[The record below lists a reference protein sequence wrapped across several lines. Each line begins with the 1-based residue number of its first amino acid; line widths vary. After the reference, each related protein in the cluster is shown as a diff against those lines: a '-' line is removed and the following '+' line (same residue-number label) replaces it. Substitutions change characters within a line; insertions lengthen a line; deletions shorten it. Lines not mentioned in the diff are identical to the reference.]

1 MKTTSLSY
9 LTITMLFLLLISCSS
24 KKNNSFVISGKIS
37 NLNED
42 FAILSVVDDIQ
53 NNKTT
58 IIDTLKINK
67 KGKFNSVYFLEPN
80 IYNLTFDNKKTVTL
94 AIDEGQQ
101 INIKGE
107 SIDDLKITGSIDTDL
122 LNAYEDFRKESLTRL
137 VKSVRNKIKNL
148 QLNNALEKE
157 ITELRNLEIENYQKH
172 LNELILFIKE
182 KMEEQKDNYLDNH
195 YIHRSNWLRAA
206 VLGANDGI
214 LSTASLAIGVAAA
227 SDSRE
232 LIVFTTL
239 AGLVAG
245 ALSMAAGEY
254 VSVSSQTDI
263 EKGDIERERQ
273 ELEQMPEMELQRLAD
288 IYVERGLKKD
298 TALIVAKELTAHDAL
313 GAHIRDELGLN
324 EISQAQ
330 PIQAAFASGAAF
342 TVGGVLPLLVA
353 LFLPLKSMEYTLY
366 GFALFFLIILGS
378 LAAKTGGSSMV
389 KAIVR
394 ITFWGT
400 IAMGLT
406 ALVGYMFNVNVG

>member
-1 MKTTSLSY
+1 MKD
-9 LTITMLFLLLISCSS
+9 
-24 KKNNSFVISGKIS
+24 KKN
-37 NLNED
+37 
-42 FAILSVVDDIQ
+42 
-53 NNKTT
+53 
-58 IIDTLKINK
+58 
-67 KGKFNSVYFLEPN
+67 
-80 IYNLTFDNKKTVTL
+80 
-94 AIDEGQQ
+94 
-101 INIKGE
+101 
-107 SIDDLKITGSIDTDL
+107 
-122 LNAYEDFRKESLTRL
+122 
-137 VKSVRNKIKNL
+137 
-148 QLNNALEKE
+148 
-157 ITELRNLEIENYQKH
+157 
-172 LNELILFIKE
+172 
-182 KMEEQKDNYLDNH
+182 NYLDNH
-195 YIHRSNWLRAA
+195 FIHRSNWLRAA

-227 SDSRE
+227 SDNRA

-263 EKGDIERERQ
+263 EKADIEREKQ
-273 ELEQMPEMELQRLAD
+273 ELIALPELELQRLAE
-288 IYVERGLKKD
+288 IYEKRGLKKE
-298 TALIVAKELTAHDAL
+298 TALTVAKELTEHDAL

-389 KAIVR
+389 KAIIR